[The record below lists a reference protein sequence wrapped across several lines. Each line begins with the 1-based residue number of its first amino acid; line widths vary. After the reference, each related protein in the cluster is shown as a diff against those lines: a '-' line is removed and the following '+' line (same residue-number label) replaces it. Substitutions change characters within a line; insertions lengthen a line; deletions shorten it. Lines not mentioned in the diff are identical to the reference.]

1 MPAPIQ
7 IFYLLSR
14 RAPRGESPRPGV
26 GSPSLRSRIPAGAPG
41 STPGEALAARS
52 SRRAGSLRGPR
63 RAGRDWGARIGRAAR
78 IGRRAGLAA
87 AAGFALLSAPGCSGG
102 WDLSELSWLPSFG
115 AGAPARALVLAR
127 PVAPAVAEPALAP
140 AGGRWIAP
148 GPAPG
153 RSPGQVLGAGP
164 GQPAGAPAAGA
175 RTILVGGA
183 AAARAPVW
191 VAEAGETLM
200 ATLGRWGVR
209 AGVPVFWEAC
219 DAPARGGGCID
230 WLNQAGGSV
239 EGSFEVALGWL
250 LAGHGEADPRPVAV
264 RAANGAIRI
273 LADGSG
279 ERGR

>member
-1 MPAPIQ
+1 MSALRPFGLASRPALPDRPRGR
-7 IFYLLSR
+7 LSR
-14 RAPRGESPRPGV
+14 RGPPVARVPCGG
-26 GSPSLRSRIPAGAPG
+26 LAAPAGTG
-41 STPGEALAARS
+41 ARES
-52 SRRAGSLRGPR
+52 GGPR
-63 RAGRDWGARIGRAAR
+63 ESDAAP
-78 IGRRAGLAA
+78 GLAA